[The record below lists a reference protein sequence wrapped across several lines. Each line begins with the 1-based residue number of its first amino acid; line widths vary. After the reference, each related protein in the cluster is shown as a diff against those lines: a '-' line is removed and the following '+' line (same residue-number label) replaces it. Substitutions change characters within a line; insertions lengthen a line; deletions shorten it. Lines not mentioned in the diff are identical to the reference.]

1 MFPEGL
7 PPLRSRMRHSPH
19 GKKQILLADRS
30 RGWMVDNRFCNKIWP
45 ASGDIHLATGQFL
58 IHFCN
63 SQRKRRALPEQ
74 LMDRS
79 RDHRRSIAVG
89 HLGFID
95 PACGTGQRV
104 SGRCSNL
111 DLTVN
116 QKIALQTG
124 FVKTFQDFIKI
135 KSKKDSGSI
144 RIQRMMQPA
153 FSARIRL
160 QHRLPRRPSRRH
172 ARVLFGHTAMR
183 AFLLGNRGTGAVSK
197 GKDEEL
203 CKTRA
208 RS

>member
-1 MFPEGL
+1 MQPIQDGVHPLPSGRRKKDGRNPRVFPEGL

-30 RGWMVDNRFCNKIWP
+30 RGWMVDNRFCNKIRP

-111 DLTVN
+111 DLLWPRRILHRIL
-116 QKIALQTG
+116 IARHLRICRNTQHTHQAG
-124 FVKTFQDFIKI
+124 WN
-135 KSKKDSGSI
+135 GI
-144 RIQRMMQPA
+144 RIPVAVGRNHHLVPPNQPCKDGTKQL
-153 FSARIRL
+153 I
-160 QHRLPRRPSRRH
+160 
-172 ARVLFGHTAMR
+172 V
-183 AFLLGNRGTGAVSK
+183 RG
-197 GKDEEL
+197 
-203 CKTRA
+203 
-208 RS
+208 